1 MAQLVL
7 TKHQAQTRPYCFHPL
22 GEHSHLT
29 LTHPFLTQN
38 LQGYW
43 RWFQLSL
50 IANRFCSPKGLNSCH
65 VLCMILAD
73 TKSCRDASSL
83 LKTHLLINEQI
94 WEDGQLKPRWCAYT
108 YKRKRS
114 SRDMNL
120 GTVSIY
126 CSVYDL
132 GQSDRILSRQQL
144 LMTLRVWWHWATGA
158 QALEQR
164 MTMYVHHPWTWL
176 NSLDLL
182 EIELCLWIVHIT
194 ILCCHAWAPA
204 ACSLIGFQSTQ
215 YKSWLDL
222 STFFTCYINFQLVHM
237 CVSKA
242 LIIGQ
247 VMWLKLV

>member
-1 MAQLVL
+1 MAQLAL

-132 GQSDRILSRQQL
+132 GQSDKILSRQQL

-164 MTMYVHHPWTWL
+164 MTMYVHHPWTRL
-176 NSLDLL
+176 NSQAGSLGNWAVSMDSAHHHPLL
-182 EIELCLWIVHIT
+182 PCL
-194 ILCCHAWAPA
+194 
-204 ACSLIGFQSTQ
+204 SSSSMQSDWVSEHPVQVLAGSQ
-215 YKSWLDL
+215 YLL
-222 STFFTCYINFQLVHM
+222 YINFQLVHM